1 MNNSNTVSSSEEEG
15 HALTSPLT
23 RGHHRRGTG
32 FTGGELQPGWRLKS
46 WTCWGLPDSSVEDR
60 SRRYPAPVNSEDWA
74 ALGAVIAGVAALIA
88 LYFAWRSARASLRSA
103 HAAEEQ
109 TKIQRQ
115 LRIDAAQPYVWVDIR
130 ADHAQGTRLN
140 LVVGNSGPTVAE
152 KVRVKVDPALPA
164 SDQYR
169 EGVKIAQAILT
180 EGIESL
186 PPGRTLVWALGMAF
200 DLMKDGKV
208 PQSYKFTV
216 TANGPFGQV
225 PALTYIVD
233 MGNWRESQDQPDG
246 SLFQLTKA
254 VEKLTKQ
261 ITQQS

>member
-1 MNNSNTVSSSEEEG
+1 MDNSNTVSSSGEEG

-32 FTGGELQPGWRLKS
+32 VTGGELQPGWRLKS
-46 WTCWGLPDSSVEDR
+46 WTGWGLPDSSVEDR

-109 TKIQRQ
+109 IEIQRQ

-130 ADHAQGTRLN
+130 ADHAQGTRL
-140 LVVGNSGPTVAE
+140 VIGNSGPTVAE

-164 SDQYR
+164 SDHYR
-169 EGVKIAQAILT
+169 EGVKLAQAILT

-186 PPGRTLVWALGMAF
+186 PPGRTLVWGLGHSG
-200 DLMKDGKV
+200 DLMYNDKV

-216 TANGPFGQV
+216 MANGPFGQV

-233 MGNWRESQDQPDG
+233 MGNWRETQDQPAG

-254 VEKLTKQ
+254 VEKLTRDISPRSK
-261 ITQQS
+261 